1 MKKMLNASGLI
12 TLSLLVFAL
21 QLNAQ
26 DNPVSYKDVV
36 VENPEPEVDMKVAV
50 DYVNFCVNGK
60 LDELKGILSDN
71 YMAYGPGP
79 KDSANTEQLINRWK
93 ENYKV
98 QSNRKVNQIT
108 QTFRVL
114 SGNLQG
120 DWVNLWGTYSF
131 TQNGKDLSLPFQLT
145 AQVKDGKLER
155 STIYYDQ
162 VPILLELGFTLTP
175 PKE

>member
-1 MKKMLNASGLI
+1 MKKNLNLGVLI
-12 TLSLLVFAL
+12 PFLLLAFTVHL
-21 QLNAQ
+21 QAQ

-36 VENPEPEVDMKVAV
+36 VENPEPEVDMKVVV

-60 LDELKGILSDN
+60 LDELKAILSDN
-71 YMAYGPGP
+71 YIAYGPGP
-79 KDSANTEQLINRWK
+79 KDSVNTEQLINQWK

-162 VPILLELGFTLTP
+162 VPVLLELGFTITP
-175 PKE
+175 PK

>member
-1 MKKMLNASGLI
+1 MKKILNASVLI
-12 TLSLLVFAL
+12 TFLLLVFAIHL
-21 QLNAQ
+21 SAQ

-36 VENPEPEVDMKVAV
+36 VENPEPEVDMKVAM
-50 DYVNFCVNGK
+50 DYVKFCAEGK
-60 LDELKGILSDN
+60 LDELKAILSDN
-71 YMAYGPGP
+71 YIAYGPGP
-79 KDSANTEQLINRWK
+79 KDSLNTEQLINQWK

-98 QSNRKVNQIT
+98 QSNRKVDQIT

-131 TQNGKDLSLPFQLT
+131 TQNGKDLTLPFQLT

-162 VPILLELGFTLTP
+162 LSILEELGFTVTP
-175 PKE
+175 PK